1 MKPIVAKIAN
11 AADRRKIISA
21 AIKKRAFEIYERE
34 GRRTGRDKE
43 NWRRAE
49 REVLPL
55 LSCGVLKSADS
66 IIVEL
71 VPSAFGVEG
80 IVEIEI
86 CPEPH
91 GLIVVGKRGTGSKLG
106 KDTNVYGS
114 ITLKAE
120 YDPSSVKVRQRGS
133 LLEIEMRKKVEAL
146 KKIKI
151 LRTAQVRQ

>member
-1 MKPIVAKIAN
+1 MKPITAKIAN

-34 GRRTGRDKE
+34 GRRPGCDKE

-49 REVLPL
+49 RELLPL
-55 LSCGVLKSADS
+55 ISCGVLKSTES
-66 IIVEL
+66 VMVEL
-71 VPSAFGVEG
+71 LPSAFGVKN
-80 IVEIEI
+80 IMEIEI

-91 GLIVVGKRGTGSKLG
+91 GLIVVGKRGTDSKSG
-106 KDTNVYGS
+106 KDTNVYGL

-120 YDPSSVKVRQRGS
+120 YDPSSVKLRQRGS

-146 KKIKI
+146 KK
-151 LRTAQVRQ
+151 TAAVGKKSA